1 MRTTAVGQLLC
12 IIFETVYSCRMSAKH
27 RLKSLAIAKQS
38 LSCLF
43 IFRLFCYYDFSVE
56 IGESVRGEDVFI
68 IQSGCGEINDHIM
81 ELVGVYL
88 LF

>member
-1 MRTTAVGQLLC
+1 
-12 IIFETVYSCRMSAKH
+12 MSAKH

-38 LSCLF
+38 LCFFL
-43 IFRLFCYYDFSVE
+43 FRLFFNYDFSVE

-68 IQSGCGEINDHIM
+68 IQSGCGEMNDHIM
-81 ELVGVYL
+81 ELVSVYL